1 MHLKNNKC
9 VNSLIEEKKV
19 SEQSQPV
26 KQKDFLIPGLQVFFC
41 FCHWIWGWGENPER
55 LGREKT
61 PRHKNRNQKEE
72 R

>member
-26 KQKDFLIPGLQVFFC
+26 KQKDFLIPGLQVFFL
-41 FCHWIWGWGENPER
+41 FLSLDLG
-55 LGREKT
+55 LGRKS
-61 PRHKNRNQKEE
+61 
-72 R
+72 

>member
-26 KQKDFLIPGLQVFFC
+26 KQKDFLIPGLQVFFL
-41 FCHWIWGWGENPER
+41 FLSLDLG
-55 LGREKT
+55 LGRKSWETGEGKNPKT
-61 PRHKNRNQKEE
+61 
-72 R
+72 